1 MSQSAEPGGR
11 WALWPAPPWRLSL
24 VGAKAHQPRSSAHAA
39 VWPSQGGGCWPGE
52 GVFFEE
58 RVLRQPSALAHRI

>member
-24 VGAKAHQPRSSAHAA
+24 VGAKSTPARRQCTL
-39 VWPSQGGGCWPGE
+39 PSGPARRGLWARE
-52 GVFFEE
+52 SVFFEE